1 MGAAL
6 SPFLFFRRNL
16 SRTLPIT
23 FVIVLAVV
31 LVASVVSIVHS
42 VDLTVYTLYGYNR
55 YLTGLTPRNSLT
67 VPDSDLAAVRRV
79 PGLGTLVP
87 AHSYSTLVKTIFGKM
102 PLPVFG
108 LDAAGRSTMLERC
121 GVRLLKGRLPA
132 EGAPEAVISD
142 DVARNLKV
150 EIGDVLFNPD
160 SPDSYA
166 PIPIRLVGLLHG
178 PVWLGL
184 TSKALVDANSPF
196 SYTGYLAF
204 SREPGDRAQRR
215 LDAQIARVVNP
226 GATRVWKYSGL
237 VAEIRSSLSNLYLIL
252 NLVIGIII
260 FAISF
265 VCGLLSNIY
274 FTQRLPEVATLSAIG
289 YARSQLLRRALG
301 ETSLFCVLG
310 WLIGS
315 ILTVLLLAV
324 VRSVYLAPRGL
335 LLNPLEPRA
344 FGFTL
349 PLPLAITAFAYL
361 TIALRLSTLDPV
373 SIIERR
379 G

>member
-1 MGAAL
+1 MSVAL
-6 SPFLFFRRNL
+6 NPFLFFRRNL
-16 SRTLPIT
+16 ARTLPTT
-23 FVIVLAVV
+23 FVIVIAVV

-55 YLTGLTPRNSLT
+55 YLTGLTPRNSLA
-67 VPDSDLAAVRRV
+67 VPDRDVAAVERL
-79 PGLGTLVP
+79 PDLGPLFP

-108 LDAAGRSTMLERC
+108 LDAAGRATMMERC
-121 GVRLLKGRLPA
+121 GVRLVSGRMPA
-132 EGAPEAVISD
+132 EGEPEAVISD
-142 DVARNLKV
+142 DVARNLGV
-150 EIGDVLFNPD
+150 RIGGVLFDPD

-166 PIPIRLVGLLHG
+166 PVPIRLVGLLRG

-184 TSKALVDANSPF
+184 TSKSLVDAHSPF

-204 SREPGDRAQRR
+204 SRVPGDMEQRR
-215 LDAQIARVVNP
+215 LDAEIARAVNP

-237 VAEIRSSLSNLYLIL
+237 VAETRSALSNLYLIL
-252 NLVIGIII
+252 NLVIGIIV

-289 YARSQLLRRALG
+289 YPRSQLLRRALAD
-301 ETSLFCVLG
+301 TCLLCALG
-310 WLIGS
+310 WSLGVGA
-315 ILTVLLLAV
+315 TVLLLAV
-324 VRSVYLAPRGL
+324 VRSIYLSPRGL
-335 LLNPLEPRA
+335 LLNALDPHA
-344 FGFTL
+344 ISFTL
-349 PLPLAITAFAYL
+349 PLPIAITAFAFV
-361 TIALRLSTLDPV
+361 TIALRLATLDPV